1 MHAAGLWIAA
11 GFEGI
16 DDVKT
21 KPGLGKPGRVGP
33 GSSDY
38 EPLNAV
44 TPHHKGFQNRK
55 GAGAEF
61 GEVEG

>member
-1 MHAAGLWIAA
+1 MHAAGLWTAA
-11 GFEGI
+11 GIEGAA
-16 DDVKT
+16 DVKT
-21 KPGLGKPGRVGP
+21 KPDLGKPVRIGP

-55 GAGAEF
+55 SAGSEI